1 MQGSPVLHTGD
12 FPTLQTQQSWLWP
25 RVGCS
30 PHPRLL
36 RALLDVEERQLCAGL
51 CLSCC
56 CRRCSVQ
63 TLRLI
68 SHKGNFLLLWL
79 NPIHLLEGN

>member
-12 FPTLQTQQSWLWP
+12 FPTLQTQRSWLWP

-36 RALLDVEERQLCAGL
+36 RALLDVEERQLCPGRA
-51 CLSCC
+51 CPAAAAA
-56 CRRCSVQ
+56 VQ
-63 TLRLI
+63 YRL
-68 SHKGNFLLLWL
+68 
-79 NPIHLLEGN
+79 